1 MDDNKKTAPEDG
13 EMTQEEIA
21 EYLAKLNARLDRV
34 IEQFDDV
41 SNRIHKLVQ
50 EREAEAAAE
59 KA

>member
-1 MDDNKKTAPEDG
+1 MDDNKKTVPEDG

-41 SNRIHKLVQ
+41 SNRIHKLVK